1 MNARPTLAA
10 GKTLLILLSYQLL
23 SLMSSA
29 QVRYTGSSVDL
40 VVSGTSTLHDWTMKS
55 VKADCNALFLLNPSG
70 SIAGVQTMTFST
82 PAIGLKSD
90 HTGMD
95 NNAYK
100 ALKTDKNP
108 TITYTLTSATVSP
121 AANGTSTVKC
131 SGSLS
136 IAGTTK
142 QEEILATCKTNPD
155 NTIAVTGTQK
165 INMPEFSIVPPTF
178 MLGTIKTGSDVVIT
192 FTMLLKRS

>member
-1 MNARPTLAA
+1 
-10 GKTLLILLSYQLL
+10 
-23 SLMSSA
+23 MSSA

-70 SIAGVQTMTFST
+70 NIAGVQTMTFST

-108 TITYTLTSATVSP
+108 TITYTLTSATAAP
-121 AANGTSTVKC
+121 AANGQTTVKC
-131 SGSLS
+131 TGNLS

-142 QEEILATCKTNPD
+142 EEEIVATCKTNPD
-155 NTIAVTGTQK
+155 NTITVTGTRK
-165 INMPEFSIVPPTF
+165 INMPEFSIAPPTF
-178 MLGTIKTGSDVVIT
+178 MMGTIKTGSDVVIT
-192 FTMLLKRS
+192 LTMLLKRS

>member
-10 GKTLLILLSYQLL
+10 GKTLLLLLSYQLL
-23 SLMSSA
+23 SLISSA
-29 QVRYTGSSVDL
+29 QVHYTGSSVDL

-55 VKADCNALFLLNPSG
+55 VRAECNALFLLDPSG
-70 SIAGVQTMTFST
+70 IITGVRTMTFST
-82 PAIGLKSD
+82 PANGLKSE

-108 TITYTLTSATVSP
+108 TISYTLTSATVVP
-121 AANGTSTVKC
+121 GANGTATVKC
-131 SGSLS
+131 SGNLS

-142 QEEILATCKTNPD
+142 EEEILATCKTNAD
-155 NTIAVTGTQK
+155 NTITVTGTRK

-178 MLGTIKTGSDVVIT
+178 MLGAVKTGSDVVIT
-192 FTMLLKRS
+192 FTMILKRS

>member
-1 MNARPTLAA
+1 
-10 GKTLLILLSYQLL
+10 
-23 SLMSSA
+23 MSSA
-29 QVRYTGSSVDL
+29 QVHYTGSSVDL

-55 VKADCNALFLLNPSG
+55 VKADCSALFLLNPSG
-70 SIAGVQTMTFST
+70 NITGVQTMTFST
-82 PAIGLKSD
+82 PAIGLKSE

-108 TITYTLTSATVSP
+108 TITYTLTSATVAP
-121 AANGTSTVKC
+121 GANGAATVKC
-131 SGSLS
+131 SGNLS

-142 QEEILATCKTNPD
+142 EEEIVATCKPNPD
-155 NTIAVTGTQK
+155 NTITVTGTRK
-165 INMPEFSIVPPTF
+165 ISMQEFSIAPPTF
-178 MLGTIKTGSDVVIT
+178 MLGAVKTGNDVVIT

>member
-1 MNARPTLAA
+1 MKARPNLAA
-10 GKTLLILLSYQLL
+10 GKTFLLLLSYQLL
-23 SLMSSA
+23 SLISSA
-29 QVRYTGSSVDL
+29 QVHYTGSSVDL

-70 SIAGVQTMTFST
+70 NVTGVQTMTFST

-108 TITYTLTSATVSP
+108 TISYTLTSATVAP
-121 AANGTSTVKC
+121 ANNGQTTVKC
-131 SGSLS
+131 TGNLS
-136 IAGTTK
+136 IAGATK
-142 QEEILATCKTNPD
+142 EEEIVATCKLNAD
-155 NTIAVTGTQK
+155 NTITVTGSRK
-165 INMPEFSIVPPTF
+165 ISMPEFSIVPPTF
-178 MLGTIKTGSDVVIT
+178 MLGAVKTGSDVVIT